1 MDQTKIEE
9 ERIARDKQDRARK
22 MLHEIEFANE
32 LTKTLKNEKRMKE
45 KEEDDAILMH
55 VQQK

>member
-1 MDQTKIEE
+1 
-9 ERIARDKQDRARK
+9 